1 MLPQKREVKG
11 GDCQL
16 IDNKFLAEKSRY
28 GVYKNL
34 TFSVRNYTCTVQ
46 DKATIRH
53 LLWLCLS
60 KIDDTSFDYL
70 ILSEKKSFCITFI
83 FCT

>member
-16 IDNKFLAEKSRY
+16 IDNKFVAEKSRY

-46 DKATIRH
+46 DKAVINH
-53 LLWLCLS
+53 
-60 KIDDTSFDYL
+60 
-70 ILSEKKSFCITFI
+70 FI
-83 FCT
+83 